1 MGKIASDETKEI
13 PADAVANTPMGDPE
27 AYKVPTELA
36 YGTRWCGETPMMN
49 TAQQDHAFADGPMF
63 KHGSKWQ
70 GIYVDPA
77 RGFAGSISVWRP
89 MTKALPASITRPD
102 T

>member
-1 MGKIASDETKEI
+1 M
-13 PADAVANTPMGDPE
+13 DAVANTPMGDPE
-27 AYKVPTELA
+27 AYKVSTELA
-36 YGTRWCGETPMMN
+36 YGTRWFGETSMMN

-77 RGFAGSISVWRP
+77 RGFRGIYFGLATDDESVAGIDHSPGYLR
-89 MTKALPASITRPD
+89 TAAKLLAGD
-102 T
+102 